1 MWSLI
6 AYLMI
11 WQKEKKNIIAW
22 NNKIK
27 CKETES
33 IRSEKKYKFGKV
45 VSEVSSF
52 VGNPVLI

>member
-1 MWSLI
+1 MWSLNGLFNDL
-6 AYLMI
+6 A
-11 WQKEKKNIIAW
+11 KREKKIIAW